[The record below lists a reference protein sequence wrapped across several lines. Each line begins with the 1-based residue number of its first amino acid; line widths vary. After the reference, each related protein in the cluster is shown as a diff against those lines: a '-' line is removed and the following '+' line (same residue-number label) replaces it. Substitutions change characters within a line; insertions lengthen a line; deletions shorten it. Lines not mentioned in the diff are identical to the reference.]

1 MPSIYDNICEV
12 EQLLDTV
19 FDIETG
25 EIDEEK
31 ERELIQLREQI
42 IISGLE
48 KLCNLRANKEAYVK
62 ALKEEEDRI
71 NAKRK
76 TVEKKLTS
84 LDDYILLIHQ
94 KSGQQK
100 SIAGSWTVST
110 RKSTQVILDDDFN
123 NENFQVIKEVKTV
136 DKAAIK
142 EALKNG
148 EDVDGAKL
156 VTNYNLQIK

>member
-19 FDIETG
+19 YDLETG
-25 EIDEEK
+25 EIDEDK
-31 ERELIQLREQI
+31 ERELLQLREQI
-42 IISGLE
+42 ILSGLE
-48 KLCNLRANKEAYVK
+48 KLCNLRGNKAAYIK

-76 TVEKKLTS
+76 TEEKKLTS

>member
-1 MPSIYDNICEV
+1 MPSIYDNICEI

-19 FDIETG
+19 YDLETG
-25 EIDEEK
+25 EIDEDK
-31 ERELIQLREQI
+31 ERDLLQLKEQI
-42 IISGLE
+42 ILSGLE
-48 KLCNLRANKEAYVK
+48 KLCNLRGNKAAYIK

-76 TVEKKLTS
+76 TEEKKLDS

-110 RKSTQVILDDDFN
+110 RKSAQVILDDDFDN
-123 NENFQVIKEVKTV
+123 KNFQTIKEVKTI